1 MRCVF
6 GYHVAGGAGVQL
18 VLCISNRGSKGMKLF
33 FKLGIPTKNLGRSLG
48 WVGARTTQTI
58 LFSVILPILA
68 VGLSMQVEAAEPGD
82 EVVGLWNT
90 GGSLLKI
97 ARTKD
102 GGLEA
107 VVLVLH
113 PSEAVYVEGEP
124 NGPVGAPRRDDLNPD
139 PELRGRLLV
148 GMDLLSGY
156 VFDGKKWE
164 GDIYDPESG
173 KTYSSNMRVGKDG
186 ILKMRGYVGVPMFG
200 RTAQFRSAA
209 LCDEQTV
216 ILLRAGQLPGC
227 D

>member
-1 MRCVF
+1 MNLIYKQ
-6 GYHVAGGAGVQL
+6 GLQDA
-18 VLCISNRGSKGMKLF
+18 M
-33 FKLGIPTKNLGRSLG
+33 LGRLLG
-48 WVGARTTQTI
+48 LTPRVARIALVMMLPVWAMGAW
-58 LFSVILPILA
+58 
-68 VGLSMQVEAAEPGD
+68 AEPGD

-97 ARTKD
+97 ARTDD

-107 VVLVLH
+107 LVLVLD
-113 PSEAVYVEGEP
+113 PSEATYVEGEP

-139 PELRGRLLV
+139 PKLQKRPLI
-148 GMDLLSGY
+148 GMDLLGDY

-200 RTAQFRSAA
+200 RTAEFRSATR
-209 LCDEQTV
+209 CDEDTV
-216 ILLRAGQLPGC
+216 ALLRVGQLPGC
-227 D
+227 E